1 MYTNNYGGC
10 RFCMS
15 SQSLM
20 AKQRLLHRF
29 RCGRQFDDLR
39 RLGRSQKSLKGFGIV
54 TQGFVRL
61 VAFPL

>member
-1 MYTNNYGGC
+1 
-10 RFCMS
+10 
-15 SQSLM
+15 M